1 MTFWLGIGLLLLLT
15 FGLWLP
21 LGRGLDWQT
30 NHRQRENIARYREQT
45 QGNVDAELAQELA
58 QRLLDDEKQLEKQPH
73 FIPKTSPRYGAYLV
87 VLMAVL
93 VVVPLGYY
101 FSLDRFSEVQQY
113 QQTQR
118 KKQAEKAATP
128 QNAEQSE
135 EPSEDRYVLKIQ
147 QRLRQNPN
155 NAEDWIALGQAYM
168 TQNEVDN
175 ALLAYSYAERLAG
188 AKPYLLGLIANG
200 LYQQAG
206 QKITPQVRALLDQA
220 LEQDPKEVSSLSL
233 LAGEAF
239 VQEHYADALHLWQ
252 QVLDAEKSSVD
263 RRAIIQNMQMAEML
277 QNAKTQKAN

>member
-1 MTFWLGIGLLLLLT
+1 MTFWLSIGLLLLLT

-101 FSLDRFSEVQQY
+101 FSLDRFSEVQQAL
-113 QQTQR
+113 R
-118 KKQAEKAATP
+118 NPAEKTATP
-128 QNAEQSE
+128 QNAGQ
-135 EPSEDRYVLKIQ
+135 SEDRYVLKIQ

-175 ALLAYSYAERLAG
+175 ALLAYSYAERLTG

-220 LEQDPKEVSSLSL
+220 LAQDPKEVSSLSL

-239 VQEHYADALHLWQ
+239 VQGRYADALHLWQ

>member
-1 MTFWLGIGLLLLLT
+1 
-15 FGLWLP
+15 
-21 LGRGLDWQT
+21 
-30 NHRQRENIARYREQT
+30 
-45 QGNVDAELAQELA
+45 
-58 QRLLDDEKQLEKQPH
+58 
-73 FIPKTSPRYGAYLV
+73 
-87 VLMAVL
+87 MAVL

-128 QNAEQSE
+128 QNAEQ
-135 EPSEDRYVLKIQ
+135 SEDRYVLKIQ

-206 QKITPQVRALLDQA
+206 QKITPQVRTLLDQA
-220 LEQDPKEVSSLSL
+220 LAQDPKEVSSLSL

-239 VQEHYADALHLWQ
+239 VQGHYADALHLWQ
-252 QVLDAEKSSVD
+252 QVLDAEKSIVD